1 MQFCQSSIDW
11 GMVTAVRYPTFG
23 HKNHGEVAV
32 WLFVFYKLITNLL
45 FNLEPVKKAFFF
57 FDPQLLEVSDAATLP
72 PDGLR
77 RALSS
82 VYNAQRFKVGLSAK
96 P

>member
-1 MQFCQSSIDW
+1 MGYLICL
-11 GMVTAVRYPTFG
+11 AVCMSYNG
-23 HKNHGEVAV
+23 IYLHYLV
-32 WLFVFYKLITNLL
+32 LLTNLKRCYSNW
-45 FNLEPVKKAFFF
+45 NLGRKTL
-57 FDPQLLEVSDAATLP
+57 DPQLIEVSDAATLP

-82 VYNAQRFKVGLSAK
+82 VYNAQRFKVGLLVKTVAS